1 MTNLVKGYIRIEKQQ
16 KENAQFYK
24 RKVATFLWTL
34 LASYKALSRE
44 VYLHG
49 DTWDPSNTISMLNE
63 EPSENANE
71 EQILYDFEK
80 RDPFI
85 EHHSQKGWNKHLC
98 LEFLMDNAEEIY
110 EDKSYADE
118 GDFVHWIRK
127 VNGKT
132 KHLDVYLLKFIEN
145 EQLSEDGIDIFSG
158 VMLAEK
164 DSAEIYNKIKRVLE
178 KFSGIL
184 NERRVANSAWIE
196 SPTLS
201 EVLKYGKQDGIWVKK

>member
-16 KENAQFYK
+16 KENTQFYK
-24 RKVATFLWTL
+24 RKIATFLWTL

-49 DTWDPSNTISMLNE
+49 DTWDPSNSVSMLHE
-63 EPSENANE
+63 EPQEFANE

-98 LEFLMDNAEEIY
+98 LEFLMDNVEEIY

-127 VNGKT
+127 VDGKT
-132 KHLDVYLLKFIEN
+132 KHLDVYLLKFVEHTQFC
-145 EQLSEDGIDIFSG
+145 EQGVDIFSG

-164 DSAEIYNKIKRVLE
+164 YSFEIYEKIKRVLE
-178 KFSGIL
+178 RFSGIL
-184 NERRVANSAWIE
+184 NERRVVNSATIISPKISEILSYGAQKPVWIR
-196 SPTLS
+196 
-201 EVLKYGKQDGIWVKK
+201 K